1 MRLILFSGILFL
13 SSIAQAQDITTIFED
28 TLNDQNVIK
37 ITSFNSY
44 SSNSFSNEFIDKFL
58 FGGEITTELKDRTSS
73 KLKGRNVLGG
83 EFEQRIDSYSP
94 DINLFKKE
102 SYGLKLSF
110 SDNHYLSGS
119 VTSDLFNTAMYGNA
133 NYIGDT
139 MDFAFSNF
147 HYQHYQKFGVG
158 FYHEYNLS
166 SIQVSYIAGSKAAR
180 AGLDAAWMHTRAD
193 LDTIDLYS
201 TGDMFL
207 TEGFS
212 PYWGFQGSG
221 FSVDIDYN
229 FIFEGKVKNRQVI
242 NFKLSNLGM
251 IFWNKKT
258 KKYRMNTEGVYTGFD
273 IQDLLNQDTST
284 TSSLNWMDT
293 LAITETSGY
302 QVDVL
307 PLELVVQKL
316 ADQGIDQ
323 KWQAIFGFKAIMIP
337 DYFPYLY
344 AGAYFKAKDNF
355 SISSRVSYGGF
366 AGFRWGVNINYW
378 LKDKM
383 YFALGSYDLIG
394 LASKKIGY
402 GRGVNFSMYYKI

>member
-1 MRLILFSGILFL
+1 
-13 SSIAQAQDITTIFED
+13 
-28 TLNDQNVIK
+28 
-37 ITSFNSY
+37 
-44 SSNSFSNEFIDKFL
+44 
-58 FGGEITTELKDRTSS
+58 
-73 KLKGRNVLGG
+73 
-83 EFEQRIDSYSP
+83 
-94 DINLFKKE
+94 
-102 SYGLKLSF
+102 
-110 SDNHYLSGS
+110 
-119 VTSDLFNTAMYGNA
+119 
-133 NYIGDT
+133 
-139 MDFAFSNF
+139 
-147 HYQHYQKFGVG
+147 
-158 FYHEYNLS
+158 
-166 SIQVSYIAGSKAAR
+166 
-180 AGLDAAWMHTRAD
+180 
-193 LDTIDLYS
+193 
-201 TGDMFL
+201 
-207 TEGFS
+207 
-212 PYWGFQGSG
+212 
-221 FSVDIDYN
+221 
-229 FIFEGKVKNRQVI
+229 
-242 NFKLSNLGM
+242 
-251 IFWNKKT
+251 
-258 KKYRMNTEGVYTGFD
+258 MNTEGVYTGFD